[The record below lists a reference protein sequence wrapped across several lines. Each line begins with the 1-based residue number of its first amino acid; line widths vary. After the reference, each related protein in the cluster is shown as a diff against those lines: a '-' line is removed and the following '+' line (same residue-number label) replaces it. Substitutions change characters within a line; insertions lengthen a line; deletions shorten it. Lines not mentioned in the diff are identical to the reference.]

1 MTAQQAVS
9 TQASGRAVAGS
20 SGRMIAGR
28 RDPASAFAP
37 AVNPAPRKRVP
48 YRTGSGRLLPVCL
61 GSAAHGAQRGKQKRR
76 RSLRFWRDEQ
86 RAHGRVTGL
95 AGRGAHIGHRSDPA
109 RGPSAVTAGAGVDHD
124 ARQRLLAHR
133 LRHRQDHSSLLVW
146 LRRPGS
152 DASGDPPFTVD
163 KALQPRRW
171 NSVDVVVSAH
181 ASILIAVANV
191 WASRSRWDMAVTG
204 RGHGMANS
212 ASSKAIDTSSAG
224 S

>member
-1 MTAQQAVS
+1 VS
-9 TQASGRAVAGS
+9 LPEQASI
-20 SGRMIAGR
+20 MML
-28 RDPASAFAP
+28 ASDFWHTDFAI
-37 AVNPAPRKRVP
+37 
-48 YRTGSGRLLPVCL
+48 T
-61 GSAAHGAQRGKQKRR
+61 
-76 RSLRFWRDEQ
+76 
-86 RAHGRVTGL
+86 
-95 AGRGAHIGHRSDPA
+95 
-109 RGPSAVTAGAGVDHD
+109 
-124 ARQRLLAHR
+124 
-133 LRHRQDHSSLLVW
+133 QDHSSLLVW

-181 ASILIAVANV
+181 ASILIAAANV

-212 ASSKAIDTSSAG
+212 ASSKAIDTSSAW

>member
-1 MTAQQAVS
+1 MLASDFWHTVSPSPKTTRACSCGCAV
-9 TQASGRAVAGS
+9 
-20 SGRMIAGR
+20 
-28 RDPASAFAP
+28 
-37 AVNPAPRKRVP
+37 
-48 YRTGSGRLLPVCL
+48 
-61 GSAAHGAQRGKQKRR
+61 
-76 RSLRFWRDEQ
+76 
-86 RAHGRVTGL
+86 
-95 AGRGAHIGHRSDPA
+95 
-109 RGPSAVTAGAGVDHD
+109 
-124 ARQRLLAHR
+124 
-133 LRHRQDHSSLLVW
+133 
-146 LRRPGS
+146 PGS

-171 NSVDVVVSAH
+171 NSVDVMVPAH